1 MGTSNNGSFDHAA
14 RRAAATVCAWCG
26 SPIRVRARGRLP
38 KWCSASCRQRA
49 WEQSRAAASGR
60 SAVVVVERPV
70 KVPTAR
76 PPRRDEWPAVLEQL
90 VAQID
95 AGTVYERDLPG
106 IETAMLD
113 VVGALKRRRNYR

>member
-1 MGTSNNGSFDHAA
+1 MATSTEGGFDPVA
-14 RRAAATVCAWCG
+14 RRVAATTCAWCG
-26 SPIRVRARGRLP
+26 SPIQVRSRGRLP
-38 KWCSASCRQRA
+38 KWCSANCRQRA

-60 SAVVVVERPV
+60 SAVVVVERPI
-70 KVPTAR
+70 KVPVVR
-76 PPRRDEWPAVLEQL
+76 PPRRDEWPAVLEEL

-95 AGTVYERDLPG
+95 AGTVYERDLPE